1 MISARDYQ
9 SIPESSRLKKSRRA
23 LSTYSS
29 VSSANFREI
38 AKIPRKNDKVHYD
51 LQFLLLINKVS
62 VTIAFILV
70 TLTLS
75 VYGWTVRVP
84 GLWSQ
89 EFRKLTKL
97 QQEERYLVGA
107 NEVLKHQL
115 AQQAQKPE
123 VGLTQLH
130 PEDLIFIP
138 DVKVVPSSVTD
149 TTISNRSNL
158 WFAEGPIAY

>member
-1 MISARDYQ
+1 MIAARDYQ
-9 SIPESSRLKKSRRA
+9 PIPKSSRLKKSRRA
-23 LSTYSS
+23 LPTYSS
-29 VSSANFREI
+29 VNSRRI
-38 AKIPRKNDKVHYD
+38 AKISSKKNKLHYY

-62 VTIAFILV
+62 AIFAFCIV
-70 TLTLS
+70 TLTLG

-84 GLWSQ
+84 SLWSQ

-130 PEDLIFIP
+130 PKDLIFLP
-138 DVKVVPSSVTD
+138 DVKVIPLSVTD
-149 TTISNRSNL
+149 ATISNQETL
-158 WFAEGPIAY
+158 WVAEGPIAY

>member
-1 MISARDYQ
+1 MIAARDYQ
-9 SIPESSRLKKSRRA
+9 PTPKSSRLKKSRRA
-23 LSTYSS
+23 LPTYLS
-29 VSSANFREI
+29 VNSQKI
-38 AKIPRKNDKVHYD
+38 AKILSKKDKAYHY

-62 VTIAFILV
+62 ATFAFCLV

-84 GLWSQ
+84 TLWSQ

-130 PEDLIFIP
+130 PKDLIFLP
-138 DVKVVPSSVTD
+138 DVKVIPLSVTNA
-149 TTISNRSNL
+149 TISNQGNP
-158 WFAEGPIAY
+158 WVAEGPIAY

>member
-1 MISARDYQ
+1 MIAARDYQ
-9 SIPESSRLKKSRRA
+9 PTPKSSRLKKSRRA
-23 LSTYSS
+23 LPTYLS
-29 VSSANFREI
+29 VNSQKI
-38 AKIPRKNDKVHYD
+38 AKILSKKDKAYHY

-62 VTIAFILV
+62 ATFAFCLV

-84 GLWSQ
+84 TLWSQ

-123 VGLTQLH
+123 VGLNQLH
-130 PEDLIFIP
+130 PKDLVFLP
-138 DVKVVPSSVTD
+138 DVKVVPLSITDVSISKKESSWVV
-149 TTISNRSNL
+149 
-158 WFAEGPIAY
+158 EGPIAY